1 MTMMESIMTGGAA
14 RGLHAAVLVATLAW
28 HAATATQVEDK
39 SNSPPNVIDGAELVQ
54 ALRGGGHVLYF
65 RHGKTD
71 LTTSDSDRTSLAN
84 CATQRILS
92 QEGRQQMT
100 DIGKQ
105 FQRLRIPVGTVR
117 ASPYCRTIDTAKL
130 AFGKVTP
137 EPELEHTVTASETL
151 TRQRAAALS
160 KLLATVPQAGTN
172 TVLAGHTGNLQ
183 EATGIWPSPEGVAIV
198 FKPDGKGASRY
209 LATVGPA
216 HWAELGR
223 TQEQPAAKGKR

>member
-1 MTMMESIMTGGAA
+1 MESIMTSANVCRWQAVAA
-14 RGLHAAVLVATLAW
+14 AAVLLWPVCASPQT
-28 HAATATQVEDK
+28 EDK
-39 SNSPPNVIDGAELVQ
+39 SNSPPNVIDGAELVE

-71 LTTSDSDRTSLAN
+71 LSTSDSDRTSLAN

-105 FQRLRIPVGTVR
+105 FQRLRIPVGTVL
-117 ASPYCRTIDTAKL
+117 ASPYCRTLDTAKL
-130 AFGKVTP
+130 AFGKVTA
-137 EPELEHTVTASETL
+137 EPDLANTVTAGEAV

-160 KLLATVPQAGTN
+160 KLLATVPRAGTN

-198 FKPDGKGASRY
+198 FKPDGGGASRY

-216 HWAELGR
+216 RWAELA
-223 TQEQPAAKGKR
+223 QPQPAAKGKR

>member
-1 MTMMESIMTGGAA
+1 M
-14 RGLHAAVLVATLAW
+14 
-28 HAATATQVEDK
+28 
-39 SNSPPNVIDGAELVQ
+39 
-54 ALRGGGHVLYF
+54 
-65 RHGKTD
+65 
-71 LTTSDSDRTSLAN
+71 
-84 CATQRILS
+84 
-92 QEGRQQMT
+92 
-100 DIGKQ
+100 
-105 FQRLRIPVGTVR
+105 GTVL